1 MLQTRPRVVEPL
13 ACVSTTD
20 RCFIY
25 DLLGKLIRL

>member
-1 MLQTRPRVVEPL
+1 LQTRLRDGEPL
-13 ACVSTTD
+13 TCASTTD